1 MTDLPLLLPA
11 NLNAAIALIIPKT
24 SCERAVTIFPCEG
37 SGRWRVRREPEAVII
52 CCSFV
57 PANCPRIA
65 WVMAV
70 GGWTVKLYMN
80 IDEVVAMLSRGRR
93 KPAQL
98 LQGYKPNGNRI
109 KCIWMRIE
117 LTRQLVAAQITSRLM
132 FCCLSQG
139 QKLIEFKV
147 RLPVLGLAEEFN

>member
-1 MTDLPLLLPA
+1 MNDLPLLLPA
-11 NLNAAIALIIPKT
+11 NLNAAMALIIPKT
-24 SCERAVTIFPCEG
+24 SCERAVTIFPWEG

-80 IDEVVAMLSRGRR
+80 IDEVVAMVPRERR
-93 KPAQL
+93 TPAQL
-98 LQGYKPNGNRI
+98 FQASKPNGNRI
-109 KCIWMRIE
+109 KCIWM
-117 LTRQLVAAQITSRLM
+117 
-132 FCCLSQG
+132 
-139 QKLIEFKV
+139 
-147 RLPVLGLAEEFN
+147 